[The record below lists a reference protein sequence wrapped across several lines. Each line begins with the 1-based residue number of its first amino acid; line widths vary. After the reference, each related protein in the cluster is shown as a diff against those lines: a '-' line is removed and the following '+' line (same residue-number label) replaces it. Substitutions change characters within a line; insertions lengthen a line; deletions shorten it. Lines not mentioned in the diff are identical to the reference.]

1 MSTAVEGTRRKKS
14 LAKWLAAAA
23 VASVP
28 LAGVAVAAPTPVAHA
43 AAEFELFPQ
52 GPARVLTLSLI
63 PNGNDDDLQGVM
75 CESPRTCQ
83 QVLYSYLSKS
93 VGVKN
98 LTAAL
103 SDGTTGQQIVFA
115 YSEGARAAE
124 RWLDENA
131 GQEGVPSPEELSF
144 VLMGNPTR
152 KYGGADRNFDTFPET
167 DYKILDV
174 SREYDAASDFPDNPF
189 NLLALLNASAGFMF
203 THQDYEQVDIYS
215 PANYVWTE
223 GNITYVFV
231 PTEDLPLL
239 RPLRLLGLTGLA
251 DALNGPLK
259 EIVDRAYDRYYLP
272 AAPGLPAPEPEPEP
286 EPEPQ
291 AALMAT
297 STQRSAPEAESGAVA
312 ETQPTEEDSQS
323 DGIEEDAPSD
333 AEDAVEEPATDAGS
347 GQDDDESVDE
357 DSDPDPSTEAEPE
370 SDSDDDGEPSR
381 KVTRSKDSADDSQT
395 KSSSRDSRS
404 SSDNTSADSNSK
416 DSGKSDE

>member
-1 MSTAVEGTRRKKS
+1 
-14 LAKWLAAAA
+14 LAAAA

-28 LAGVAVAAPTPVAHA
+28 LAGVAVGAPVPAAHA
-43 AAEFELFPQ
+43 AEIELFPP

-63 PNGNDDDLQGVM
+63 PGGNDDDLQVVM

-98 LTAAL
+98 LTAAF

-115 YSEGARAAE
+115 YSEGARATK
-124 RWLDENA
+124 RWLEENA
-131 GQEGVPSPEELSF
+131 GQVGAPSPQELSF

-152 KYGGADRNFDTFPET
+152 KYGGADRDFDTFPET
-167 DYKILDV
+167 EYKVLDV

-223 GNITYVFV
+223 GNIITYVFV

-272 AAPGLPAPEPEPEP
+272 AAPGLPAPAPEP

-297 STQRSAPEAESGAVA
+297 STQRSAPAAES
-312 ETQPTEEDSQS
+312 QPPEQDSPF
-323 DGIEEDAPSD
+323 DGIEEDVPSD
-333 AEDAVEEPATDAGS
+333 AEGAVEQPAADADS
-347 GQDDDESVDE
+347 GQDVEDSVDE
-357 DSDPDPSTEAEPE
+357 DSDPEPSTEAEPE
-370 SDSDDDGEPSR
+370 SESDTDDGPSR
-381 KVTRSKDSADDSQT
+381 TVTRSKDSADDSQT
-395 KSSSRDSRS
+395 KSSSRDSKS
-404 SSDNTSADSNSK
+404 SSDNTAADSDSK
-416 DSGKSDE
+416 DSGTSDE

>member
-28 LAGVAVAAPTPVAHA
+28 LAGVAVGAPTPAAHA

-93 VGVKN
+93 VGVEN

-152 KYGGADRNFDTFPET
+152 KYGGADRDFDTFPET
-167 DYKILDV
+167 DYKVLDV

-203 THQDYEQVDIYS
+203 THQDYEEVDIYS

-297 STQRSAPEAESGAVA
+297 SMQRSAPAAEAGAVA
-312 ETQPTEEDSQS
+312 ESQPAEEDSQS
-323 DGIEEDAPSD
+323 GGIEEDVASD

-347 GQDDDESVDE
+347 GKDVDESVDE
-357 DSDPDPSTEAEPE
+357 DSDPEPSTEAEPE
-370 SDSDDDGEPSR
+370 SDSDDDDEPSR

-404 SSDNTSADSNSK
+404 SSDNTSADSDSK